1 MGSIRL
7 FAGITPPAAARDHLD
22 SALEDVRA
30 RARDSL
36 RWTPRPNWHITI
48 SFYGAQPAG
57 SLDEISEFLASV
69 ADARAPLNLRL
80 AGAGSFQSNR
90 LWIGVGGET
99 ERLRALMS
107 ESMLDADLPHR
118 HRAHLSVATMAGAS
132 RYRGGKKARG
142 QPHAVGPGAPRIEH
156 FVRALSVY
164 SGPEFAVDELELFH
178 SRLGEGPGG
187 APAYDVLA
195 RFPLGAST

>member
-7 FAGITPPAAARDHLD
+7 FAAITPPVSARDHLD
-22 SALEDVRA
+22 SALEDIRA
-30 RARDSL
+30 RAGQSL
-36 RWTPRPNWHITI
+36 RWTPRANWHITL

-57 SLDEISEFLASV
+57 SIDEIRDFLSSV
-69 ADARAPLNLRL
+69 AAAHSPLPIRL

-90 LWIGVGGET
+90 LWIGVGGAT
-99 ERLRALMS
+99 DGLRGVMS
-107 ESMLDADLPHR
+107 ATMLDDNLRER
-118 HRAHLSVATMAGAS
+118 HRAHLSVATMSGAAGH
-132 RYRGGKKARG
+132 RGNKRARKD
-142 QPHAVGPGAPRIEH
+142 PHAWAAGVPRIEH

-164 SGPEFAVDELELFH
+164 SGPDFTVDEFALFE

-195 RFPLGAST
+195 RFPLGTKS